1 MEIKISGFAG
11 FDGLQRT
18 CVRFKKTK
26 EGYRCKEYA
35 PASKVGKHPK
45 ACSPGLISRSPG
57 LIRTGGPCARL
68 PGKKHH
74 RRKRRR

>member
-18 CVRFKKTK
+18 CVRFAKGK
-26 EGYRCKEYA
+26 GGVYRCADYEK
-35 PASKVGKHPK
+35 ASKVGKHPK
-45 ACSPGLISRSPG
+45 ACSPGLVSRSPG
-57 LIRTGGPCARL
+57 LIRMEKCRRVA
-68 PGKKHH
+68 KKHS